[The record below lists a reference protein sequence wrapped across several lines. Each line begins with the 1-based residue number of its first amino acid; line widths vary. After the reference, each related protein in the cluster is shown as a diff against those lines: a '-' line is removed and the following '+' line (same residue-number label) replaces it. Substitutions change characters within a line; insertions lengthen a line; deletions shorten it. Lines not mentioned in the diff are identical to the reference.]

1 MLSGLMELIPFESNE
16 VLLAQVVI
24 QILLFWILGTNG
36 WILTLI
42 YNSERPQVVKI
53 IFLTELKFCFVFVSL

>member
-1 MLSGLMELIPFESNE
+1 MVSLLVRTSNE

-36 WILTLI
+36 MDSD
-42 YNSERPQVVKI
+42 Y
-53 IFLTELKFCFVFVSL
+53 EL